1 MEQAQSVSMYL
12 LSIEETKII
21 NNIGGKD
28 LANMTE
34 NNLNIHFRIHSEVYK
49 EKDEIHV
56 NCAIKYTYENQ
67 ELFLAESKNKFH
79 VDDLSNLIIKND
91 NDNTVGFKYDIIPTL
106 INISYGTLRGIVYKE
121 TKNSPLEK
129 YPVPLIPLNVLTEK
143 SSLSIV
149 E

>member
-1 MEQAQSVSMYL
+1 MEQTQSVSMYL
-12 LSIEETKII
+12 LSIEDTRI
-21 NNIGGKD
+21 NINTGGKD
-28 LANMTE
+28 LANLSV
-34 NNLNIHFRIHSEVYK
+34 NNLNIHFLIHTEVYK
-49 EKDEIHV
+49 AKDEIHV

-67 ELFLAESKNKFH
+67 ELFFAKSKNKFH
-79 VDDLSNLIIKND
+79 VDDLANLIIKND

-106 INISYGTLRGIVYKE
+106 INISYGTLRGIVYMA
-121 TKNSPLEK
+121 TKNNPLEK

>member
-1 MEQAQSVSMYL
+1 MEQTKSVSMYL
-12 LSIEETKII
+12 LSIEETKVI

-28 LANMTE
+28 LSNLSE
-34 NNLNIHFRIHSEVYK
+34 KNLNIHFLIHSEVYK
-49 EKDEIHV
+49 TNDEIHV
-56 NCAIKYTYENQ
+56 SCAIKYTYDNQ
-67 ELFLAESKNKFH
+67 ELFLAESKNKYH
-79 VDDLSNLIIKND
+79 VEDLSDLVIKND

-106 INISYGTLRGIVYKE
+106 INVSYGTLRGIVYKE

-129 YPVPLIPLNVLTEK
+129 YPVPLIPLNILTEK